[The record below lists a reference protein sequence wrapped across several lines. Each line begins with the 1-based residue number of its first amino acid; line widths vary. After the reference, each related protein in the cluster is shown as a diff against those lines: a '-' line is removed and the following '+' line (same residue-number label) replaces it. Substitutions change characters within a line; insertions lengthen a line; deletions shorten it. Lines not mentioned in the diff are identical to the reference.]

1 MSATVSVVI
10 DLLRTM
16 GPKLKPRTRSDDTE
30 DDDNDHLALRLIA
43 LLTDEQ
49 VLSKL
54 KSILFPKDLKDML
67 DSLNGHIQT
76 LNKQLSEKGER
87 IKSLEMK
94 VETLESESDKVE
106 QYSRRANVHFCGIP
120 EERDTENTDDKV
132 LSIINNIMG
141 MNPPVERRQLER
153 THRLGRK
160 NKNKNKNKN
169 FIDPK
174 QKYISS
180 KVQPFREN
188 QKQIKSIIVHVT

>member
-1 MSATVSVVI
+1 
-10 DLLRTM
+10 M

-30 DDDNDHLALRLIA
+30 DDDNDHLALRLIE

-54 KSILFPKDLKDML
+54 KSKLFPKDLKYML

-76 LNKQLSEKGER
+76 LNKQLGEKGER

-106 QYSRRANVHFCGIP
+106 QYSRRANGHFCGIP
-120 EERDTENTDDKV
+120 EKGDTENTDDKV

-160 NKNKNKNKN
+160 N
-169 FIDPK
+169 DGPGRPRAARVRGRSPYGSRRRSDGTT
-174 QKYISS
+174 YIALAPGLKPTTTNTKTSRSS
-180 KVQPFREN
+180 
-188 QKQIKSIIVHVT
+188 